1 MFSDRLVLQKLS
13 IIDKLAIAYLL
24 YYEGHMNIKSRNL
37 SAAERKE
44 LTIETVVELAAEQNP
59 AEITTT
65 AIAQRMGLTQGAL
78 FRHFSSKEVLLEAT
92 MQWTCQ
98 RLLEQVDEAAAT
110 AGCPSSA
117 LEAMFLAH
125 TDYVARYPG
134 VPRLLY
140 GELQRPGKTPVKTV
154 VESLLKK
161 YSQRLQQ
168 HLQQGIERGD
178 FYPQL
183 NTQAA
188 ASLYIGSIQALV
200 IQATVSGEAQLI
212 SQQAPAA
219 FALFRRSLEIH
230 S

>member
-1 MFSDRLVLQKLS
+1 
-13 IIDKLAIAYLL
+13 
-24 YYEGHMNIKSRNL
+24 MNTKPRQL
-37 SAAERKE
+37 TAAERKE

-78 FRHFSSKEVLLEAT
+78 FRHFSSKEMLLEAT
-92 MQWTCQ
+92 MQWVSQ
-98 RLLEQVDEAAAT
+98 RLLDRVDRAAAK
-110 AGCPSSA
+110 AGYPLAA
-117 LEAMFLAH
+117 LEAMFMAH
-125 TDYVARYPG
+125 TSFVARHPG
-134 VPRLLY
+134 VPRLLF
-140 GELQRPGKTPVKTV
+140 GELQRPGKTLIKSM
-154 VESLLKK
+154 VETLLQE
-161 YSQRLQQ
+161 YSQRLQL
-168 HLQQGIERGD
+168 HLQQGIEQGV

-219 FALFRRSLEIH
+219 FALFRRSLEVH
-230 S
+230 P

>member
-1 MFSDRLVLQKLS
+1 
-13 IIDKLAIAYLL
+13 
-24 YYEGHMNIKSRNL
+24 MNTKPRQL
-37 SAAERKE
+37 TAAERKE

-78 FRHFSSKEVLLEAT
+78 FRHFSSKEMLLEAT
-92 MQWTCQ
+92 IQCVSQ
-98 RLLEQVDEAAAT
+98 RFLVSVDRSAAK
-110 AGCPSSA
+110 AGCPLAA
-117 LEAMFLAH
+117 LEAMFMAH
-125 TDYVARYPG
+125 TSFVARHPG
-134 VPRLLY
+134 VPRLLF
-140 GELQRPGKTPVKTV
+140 GELQRPGKTLIKSM
-154 VESLLKK
+154 VETLLQE
-161 YSQRLQQ
+161 YSQRLQL
-168 HLQQGIERGD
+168 HLQQGIEQGV

-219 FALFRRSLEIH
+219 FALFRRGLEIH